1 MATEVGFT
9 WHPLDDVTIRG
20 WIDRIIV
27 LDSGGH
33 EIVDY
38 KSGRKGMT
46 QGDLKRQLGLT
57 DEAPRDFQLLIYFF
71 GSKEG
76 DVDG

>member
-1 MATEVGFT
+1 MPRTVATEVGFT

-27 LDSGGH
+27 LDDGGH

-38 KSGRKGMT
+38 KTGKSGLTAGA
-46 QGDLKRQLGLT
+46 LKKQLGLVRRS
-57 DEAPRDFQLLIYFF
+57 AP
-71 GSKEG
+71 
-76 DVDG
+76 